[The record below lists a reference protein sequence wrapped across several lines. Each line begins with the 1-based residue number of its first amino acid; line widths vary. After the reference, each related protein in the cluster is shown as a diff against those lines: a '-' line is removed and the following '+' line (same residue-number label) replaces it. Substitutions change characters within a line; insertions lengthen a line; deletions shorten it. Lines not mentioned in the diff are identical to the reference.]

1 MPNPFFHF
9 KQFTVYHDRCAMKV
23 GTDGVL
29 LGAWTDISDVKTAL
43 DIGTGTGLISLM
55 IAQRNRNITI
65 DAIDIEINAIAQA
78 KDNIKNSP
86 FADQIKCTQ
95 CSVQEFAEKYEK
107 KYDIIVS
114 NPPFFTESLKSPDNQ
129 RSLARHDD
137 TLSIN
142 DLLKAS
148 AKLLNNNGKLSLI
161 YPYEYKRVILD
172 IAKLNNLFINKATNV
187 YPTSSPQPKRILLEI
202 SKNQTS
208 IQENSLTIEESRH
221 IYSDEFTELV
231 KDFYLK
237 L

>member
-29 LGAWTDISDVKTAL
+29 LGAWTDISDAKTAL

-55 IAQRNRNITI
+55 IAQRNKNITI
-65 DAIDIEINAIAQA
+65 DAIDIETNAIAQA

-86 FADQIKCTQ
+86 FATQIKCTQ
-95 CSVQEFAEKYEK
+95 CSVQEFTEKHER

-114 NPPFFTESLKSPDNQ
+114 NPPFFAESLKSPDNQ

-137 TLSIN
+137 TLNIN

-161 YPYEYKRVILD
+161 YPYEHKKSILD
-172 IAKLNNLFINKATNV
+172 IAKQNNLFINKVINV
-187 YPTSSPQPKRILLEI
+187 YPTPSPQPRRILLEI
-202 SKNQTS
+202 SKNQSST
-208 IQENSLTIEESRH
+208 QENNLIIEKSRH

-231 KDFYLK
+231 RDYYLK

>member
-161 YPYEYKRVILD
+161 YPYEYKNSISN
-172 IAKLNNLFINKATNV
+172 IAKQNHLFINKAANV
-187 YPTSSPQPKRILLEI
+187 YPTPSSQPRRILLEI
-202 SKNQTS
+202 SKNQTP

>member
-1 MPNPFFHF
+1 MPNPFFRF
-9 KQFTVYHDRCAMKV
+9 KQFIVYHDRCAMKV

-29 LGAWTDISDVKTAL
+29 LGAWTDISDAKTAL

-65 DAIDIEINAIAQA
+65 DAIDIEIDAIAQA

-86 FADQIKCTQ
+86 FATQIKCTQ

-114 NPPFFTESLKSPDNQ
+114 NPPFFAESLKSPDNQ

-161 YPYEYKRVILD
+161 YPYEYKRAILD

-187 YPTSSPQPKRILLEI
+187 YPTSSSQPKRILLEI

>member
-29 LGAWTDISDVKTAL
+29 LGAWTDISDAKTAL

-55 IAQRNRNITI
+55 IAQRNSNITI
-65 DAIDIEINAIAQA
+65 DAIDIEIDAIAQA

-86 FADQIKCTQ
+86 FATQIKCTQ

-114 NPPFFTESLKSPDNQ
+114 NPPFFAESLKSPDNQ

-161 YPYEYKRVILD
+161 YPYEYKRAILD

-187 YPTSSPQPKRILLEI
+187 YPTSSSQPKRILLEI